1 MENIGKILLNTLR
14 KTRLE
19 KKLNEIRIFANY
31 ETMVGEKIAEISKP
45 TFIQN
50 GILFIGVENHIWM
63 HELYMLKL
71 ELIGK
76 INSNLPNPLVKDI
89 KFQICDIKRIKK
101 TKADVQVK
109 KDTHFEIPEK
119 TMNLIYNICQDID
132 DEDLRD
138 KFKEFMIKD
147 VKYKMKRGNILV
159 HTHRK

>member
-1 MENIGKILLNTLR
+1 LEKIGTILLGSLK
-14 KTRLE
+14 KTRLD
-19 KKLNEIRIFANY
+19 KKLNEIRIFINY
-31 ETMVGEKIAEISKP
+31 ETIVGEKIAEISKP
-45 TFIQN
+45 TFMQN
-50 GILFIGVENHIWM
+50 GTLFIGVENHIWM
-63 HELYMLKL
+63 HQLYMLKQ
-71 ELIGK
+71 EIVDK
-76 INSNLPNPLVKDI
+76 INSHLPSPLVKNI
-89 KFQICDIKRIKK
+89 KFQICDITRIKK
-101 TKADVQVK
+101 SKPDLRIK